1 MLSIIIIVAYDLNHL
16 IGKNGILPWKITEDL
31 KRFKAITM
39 GHPVI
44 MGKNTWNSIGK
55 PLPGRQNIVLSK
67 DRNFQPQGAIVA
79 HSLEEALKMVE
90 GQEAYIIGGA
100 SVFKQFLPLADK
112 MLITLIH
119 SEFEGDTY
127 FPYFSEEDW
136 ILQESSSL
144 LSSSGYELCLQI
156 YIRKNLL

>member
-1 MLSIIIIVAYDLNHL
+1 
-16 IGKNGILPWKITEDL
+16 LPWKITEDL

-136 ILQESSSL
+136 ILQERSSL

>member
-1 MLSIIIIVAYDLNHL
+1 M
-16 IGKNGILPWKITEDL
+16 PWKITEDL

-100 SVFKQFLPLADK
+100 SVFKQF
-112 MLITLIH
+112 
-119 SEFEGDTY
+119 
-127 FPYFSEEDW
+127 
-136 ILQESSSL
+136 
-144 LSSSGYELCLQI
+144 
-156 YIRKNLL
+156 

>member
-1 MLSIIIIVAYDLNHL
+1 M
-16 IGKNGILPWKITEDL
+16 PWKITEDL

-90 GQEAYIIGGA
+90 GQEAYIIGGE

-119 SEFEGDTY
+119 SEFEGDLLPAMNY
-127 FPYFSEEDW
+127 VCKPISGKIFSNKK
-136 ILQESSSL
+136 
-144 LSSSGYELCLQI
+144 
-156 YIRKNLL
+156 R